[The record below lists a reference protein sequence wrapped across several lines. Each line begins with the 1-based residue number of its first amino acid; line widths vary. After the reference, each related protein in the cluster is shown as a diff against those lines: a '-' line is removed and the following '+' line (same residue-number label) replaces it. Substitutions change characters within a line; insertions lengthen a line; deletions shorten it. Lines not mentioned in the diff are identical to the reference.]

1 MRHYYFAYG
10 MNTHL
15 GQMAQRCPTAEVVG
29 VAELVDYELEF
40 AYHCN
45 VKPAPGQRVPGL
57 LWTITDQDLESL
69 DWAEGYPAYYDRVQV
84 PVLIDGIALNAVVYF
99 MPGKTQPCPPGRGYL
114 DLVRTGYKQNQI
126 NQTQLDQALNTSYEL
141 YTI

>member
-29 VAELVDYELEF
+29 VAELQDYALEF
-40 AYHCN
+40 SCHCN
-45 VKPAPGQRVPGL
+45 VVPAPGSSVPGL
-57 LWTITDQDLESL
+57 LWTITDQDLEAL
-69 DWAEGYPAYYDRVQV
+69 DWTEGYPNYYDRVRV
-84 PVLIDGIALNAVVYF
+84 PVVIDELALNAVVYF

-114 DLVRTGYKQNQI
+114 DLVRTGYAQNKI
-126 NQTQLDQALNTSYEL
+126 NQTQLDLALNKSYEL

>member
-29 VAELVDYELEF
+29 VAELQDYELEF

-45 VKPAPGQRVPGL
+45 VKPAPGASVPGL
-57 LWTITDQDLESL
+57 LWTITDQDLEAL
-69 DWAEGYPAYYDRVQV
+69 DWTEGYPTYYDRAQA
-84 PVLIDGIALNAVVYF
+84 PVLINSVVLSAVVYF
-99 MPGKTQPCPPGRGYL
+99 MPGTTQPCPPGRGYL
-114 DLVRTGYKQNQI
+114 DTVRQGYAQNQI
-126 NQTQLDQALNTSYEL
+126 NPAELDKAVNTSYEL
-141 YTI
+141 YTV

>member
-29 VAELVDYELEF
+29 VAELQDYALEF
-40 AYHCN
+40 SYHCN
-45 VKPAPGQRVPGL
+45 VVPAPGSSVPGL
-57 LWTITDQDLESL
+57 LWTITDQDLEAL
-69 DWAEGYPAYYDRVQV
+69 DWTEGYPNYYDRVRV
-84 PVLIDGIALNAVVYF
+84 PVVIDELALNAVVYF
-99 MPGKTQPCPPGRGYL
+99 MPGKTQHCPPGRGYL
-114 DLVRTGYKQNQI
+114 DLVRTGYAQNKI
-126 NQTQLDQALNTSYEL
+126 NQTQLEQALNKSYEL

>member
-29 VAELVDYELEF
+29 VAELQDYALEF

-45 VKPAPGQRVPGL
+45 VVPAPGQRVPGL
-57 LWTITDQDLESL
+57 LWTITDQDLAAL
-69 DWAEGYPAYYDRVQV
+69 DWTEGYPTYYDRVRV
-84 PVLIDGIALNAVVYF
+84 PVVIDELPLNAVVYF
-99 MPGKTQPCPPGRGYL
+99 MPGKPQPCPPGRGYL
-114 DLVRTGYKQNQI
+114 DLVRMGYAQNKI
-126 NQTQLDQALNTSYEL
+126 NSAALDTALNKSYEL
-141 YTI
+141 YTV

>member
-29 VAELVDYELEF
+29 VAELQDYALEF
-40 AYHCN
+40 SCHCN
-45 VKPAPGQRVPGL
+45 VVPAPGSSVPGL
-57 LWTITDQDLESL
+57 LWTITDQDLEAL
-69 DWAEGYPAYYDRVQV
+69 DWTEGYPNYYDRVRV
-84 PVLIDGIALNAVVYF
+84 PVVIDELALNAVVYF

-114 DLVRTGYKQNQI
+114 DLVRTGYAQNKI
-126 NQTQLDQALNTSYEL
+126 NQTQLEQALNKSYEL

>member
-1 MRHYYFAYG
+1 

-29 VAELVDYELEF
+29 VAELQDYALEF

-45 VKPAPGQRVPGL
+45 VVPAPGSSVPGL
-57 LWTITDQDLESL
+57 LWTITDQDLVNL
-69 DWAEGYPAYYDRVQV
+69 DWAEGYPTYYDRVQV
-84 PVLIDGIALNAVVYF
+84 PVLIDELALNAVVYF

-114 DLVRTGYKQNQI
+114 DLVRTGYAQNKI
-126 NQTQLDQALNTSYEL
+126 NQTQLDQALNKSYEL
-141 YTI
+141 YTV

>member
-29 VAELVDYELEF
+29 AAELPDHELEF

-45 VKPAPGQRVPGL
+45 VKPAPGSSVPGL
-57 LWTITDQDLESL
+57 LWTITDQDLEAL
-69 DWAEGYPAYYDRVQV
+69 DWTEGYPAYYDRVRV
-84 PVLIDGIALNAVVYF
+84 PVVIDGLALNAVVYF
-99 MPGKTQPCPPGRGYL
+99 MPGKTQPCPPSRGYL
-114 DLVRTGYKQNQI
+114 DLVRSGYQQNKI
-126 NQTQLDQALNTSYEL
+126 NSAALDSALNKSYEL

>member
-29 VAELVDYELEF
+29 VAELQDYALEF
-40 AYHCN
+40 SCHCN
-45 VKPAPGQRVPGL
+45 VVPAPGSSVPGL
-57 LWTITDQDLESL
+57 LWTITDQDLEAL
-69 DWAEGYPAYYDRVQV
+69 DWTEGYPNYYDRVQV
-84 PVLIDGIALNAVVYF
+84 PVLIDELPLNAVVYF

-114 DLVRTGYKQNQI
+114 DLVRTGYAQNKI
-126 NQTQLDQALNTSYEL
+126 NQTQLDLALNKSYEL

>member
-15 GQMAQRCPTAEVVG
+15 GQMALRCPEAEVVG
-29 VAELVDYELEF
+29 VAKLQDYELEF

-45 VKPAPGQRVPGL
+45 VKPVEGASVPGL
-57 LWTITDQDLESL
+57 LWTITDQDLAAL
-69 DWAEGYPAYYDRVQV
+69 DWAEGYPNYYDRAQV
-84 PVLIDGIALNAVVYF
+84 PIFIDGVGLYAVVYF
-99 MPGKTQPCPPGRGYL
+99 MPGMTQPCPPSRSYL
-114 DLVRTGYKQNQI
+114 DLVQTGYLQNKI
-126 NQTQLDQALNTSYEL
+126 NQTQLTLALNKSYEM

>member
-29 VAELVDYELEF
+29 VAELQNYALEF
-40 AYHCN
+40 SCHCN
-45 VKPAPGQRVPGL
+45 VVPAPGSSVPGL
-57 LWTITDQDLESL
+57 LWTITDQDLEAL
-69 DWAEGYPAYYDRVQV
+69 DWTEGYPTYYDRVRV
-84 PVLIDGIALNAVVYF
+84 PVVIDELPLNAVVYF

-114 DLVRTGYKQNQI
+114 DLVRTGYAQNKI
-126 NQTQLDQALNTSYEL
+126 NQTQLEQALNTSYEL
-141 YTI
+141 YTV